1 MNTMNTKKQFN
12 KIMKRIQDMQM
23 ECNEELDYLK
33 KSQTKTKFEVK
44 NPGKKLKNLINRLNK
59 VKREYQVLKIR

>member
-1 MNTMNTKKQFN
+1 
-12 KIMKRIQDMQM
+12 MKRIQDMQM

-33 KSQTKTKFEVK
+33 KSQTKTKLEVK